1 MCDLSETTDED
12 EDERICSTPLMVHK
26 LGRYAAE
33 IQHDLY
39 QKATAAEVDL
49 NGLLYN
55 IQHKIMPEVSGCT
68 REFQTLWA
76 EYKEQ
81 ERDLLLRQASEL
93 ELIAETWRTG
103 QARVARHGVHTAGL
117 SGRQA
122 LALPSRV
129 PPALPARP
137 AKEAKVAKGAEVDAG
152 FKAAEVLSALD
163 QGGTEDTVRACV
175 HVCVRSFNARACA
188 HPVFMHA
195 HAHMLQEQ
203 AADKEA
209 FKMLQ
214 TMGMVALFTGLPA
227 ECYVQLRRHFG
238 QNVCQVAPCLH
249 PCTTHTHTQLVRNL

>member
-1 MCDLSETTDED
+1 M
-12 EDERICSTPLMVHK
+12 
-26 LGRYAAE
+26 A
-33 IQHDLY
+33 
-39 QKATAAEVDL
+39 
-49 NGLLYN
+49 
-55 IQHKIMPEVSGCT
+55 EVSGCT
-68 REFQTLWA
+68 RETQALFAQF
-76 EYKEQ
+76 KEQ
-81 ERDLLLRQASEL
+81 ERDLLLRQATEL
-93 ELIAETWRTG
+93 EFFAG
-103 QARVARHGVHTAGL
+103 AQAGVARQGA
-117 SGRQA
+117 QA
-122 LALPSRV
+122 AAAHMPQAAAAAPRPSRD
-129 PPALPARP
+129 PPPLPPRP
-137 AKEAKVAKGAEVDAG
+137 AKEAKDAQGAEVDAG

-238 QNVCQVAPCLH
+238 KNVCQVAPCLH

>member
-1 MCDLSETTDED
+1 VCDLSGTTDED
-12 EDERICSTPLMVHK
+12 ERTCSSPTMVDK

-33 IQHDLY
+33 IHHDLY

-93 ELIAETWRTG
+93 EMIAG
-103 QARVARHGVHTAGL
+103 AQARVARHGAQTAGL

-122 LALPSRV
+122 LAPGYVQPPSRD
-129 PPALPARP
+129 PPPLTPRP

-152 FKAAEVLSALD
+152 FQAAEVLSALV

-214 TMGMVALFTGLPA
+214 TEGMVALFTGLPA
-227 ECYVQLRRHFG
+227 ECFVQLRRHFG
-238 QNVCQVAPCLH
+238 KDVCQVAPCLH
-249 PCTTHTHTQLVRNL
+249 TCTTHTHTQLVRNL